1 MAALTGYHF
10 DLSWYPVNQAFTFHK
25 RGRVY
30 PIRRHTEASRN
41 AAIAAHPRL
50 ASLDPARITH
60 FVEGVD
66 TPSPA
71 GVVIQAV
78 KTPVQVDGPNG
89 PNTQTFDQIVSYAIS
104 IPAYDDPFNGN
115 EALAFAL
122 MFMHNNLMSLDSSS
136 QFFIPIFILQN
147 CIQPNASDLI
157 DHISAWVFTGKT
169 WISDPYPVMLSAT
182 EHLVYPD
189 EDPQTNQPSPL
200 AGQWVYSQ
208 RLNAD
213 ALQPALS
220 SCLAAAL
227 RVAKNAPEL
236 EGVSW
241 SVQNAVLS
249 STYNAQPVT
258 SPPAAAARNP
268 LPAGAGDSGSV
279 TWTMANLTP
288 GYGLSV
294 DTRSL
299 NVDMSKDTW
308 EIGYA
313 GQMTF
318 QCTNSW
324 LRHLSAYVEFLQYQG
339 NTLVPISLGSC
350 DPQAVPPNNTWWGD
364 FVNDLN
370 NGDYLYAQFGF
381 IEPSDS
387 KKFLQWVNP
396 TGTICGIPVPSA
408 PTTIT
413 INYIP
418 TDANV
423 VRVYWG
429 GLGQG
434 PYDQDVCAV
443 GITLTA
449 VFELALPMMLLM
461 FDAATVDSKAL
472 TESFWAQK
480 GLMLNLLQTVLRIV
494 MNADLNA
501 ATMVQQDAEVVGKF
515 LAQDLLPDLLQTG
528 CAYGAV
534 LMAKMGVGAVMEAI
548 PFVDIASLIF
558 NSLVTAAQLGQTIV
572 EVAESPF
579 VFQTDIARTFDLSLT
594 IKPDAN
600 MHEFPPEAMGGTY
613 RVSIDY
619 SINSTPA
626 VVELDMSATTKSNSI
641 PLLFTNLPAG
651 GQIQVSV
658 YMYSPT
664 GWQAGQGQTAW
675 SNAQGDNNTP
685 MKSVCVTVI
694 NNPPPLDKFSVY
706 QFVEKTVFQG
716 GTRVWQGIT
725 SSPPAQQPV
734 ATQQTETNITEL
746 NGLTISQN
754 AGMLGYTFQTN
765 GSPYTTQNISLLQN
779 PQSAYAALSG
789 ITVMPAL
796 AYQRTGPFDGSGLN
810 FYLDADPATN
820 PGSAAHLRQLSLV
833 WTQAIGSQPP
843 NMNPDPGMSW
853 GQFPFP
859 MDRLAAFNNYVA
871 GISYDFLHTKIYII
885 QVPDLPVT
893 IAEAP
898 HAYMISGP
906 GTRLGLMSLPRAI
919 TFGMQGQIL
928 VLEAGATPQI
938 QAFDVNGNSYL
949 CFGPT
954 GSGVMQAT
962 APLVN
967 LTPETVLLD
976 LAVEP
981 RGYMYVLS
989 YDGLGSYLA
998 DYHLDLYLPNG
1009 GFLARTNNFAAANV
1023 AVDII
1028 RDVYT
1033 LNYEALENS
1042 PTLEPSVS
1050 LWIPPVKSYSGTV
1063 TVIQG
1068 ATIVM
1073 QDQHNNVLN
1082 ISTSSATLFTINSQS
1097 GSLSGVSVSDT
1108 LTAFGSM
1115 RSDGT
1120 LNATQIFVPTTT
1132 A

>member
-10 DLSWYPVNQAFTFHK
+10 DLSRYPVDQTFTFHK

-30 PIRRHTEASRN
+30 PVCRHTEASRN

-78 KTPVQVDGPNG
+78 KTPVLLNG
-89 PNTQTFDQIVSYAIS
+89 PSGPLTQIYYMLVSYAIS
-104 IPAYDDPFNGN
+104 IPGYDDPFNGN
-115 EALAFAL
+115 ETLAFAL

-136 QFFIPIFILQN
+136 EFSIPIFIFQN

-157 DHISAWVFTGKT
+157 DQINAMVFTGNT
-169 WISDPYPVMLSAT
+169 WISAPYPVMLSAT
-182 EHLVYPD
+182 ENLVYPD
-189 EDPQTNQPSPL
+189 
-200 AGQWVYSQ
+200 GQWVYSQ

-220 SCLAAAL
+220 GCLAAAL
-227 RVAKNAPEL
+227 RVAKNAAKL
-236 EGVSW
+236 EGISW

-249 STYNAQPVT
+249 STYNAKQSAT
-258 SPPAAAARNP
+258 SPSAVAAPRPLRAA
-268 LPAGAGDSGSV
+268 AGDSGSV
-279 TWTMANLTP
+279 IWTMSCLTP
-288 GYGLSV
+288 GGGLTV
-294 DTRSL
+294 DASSL
-299 NVDMSKDTW
+299 NFDATIDTDTTGYNLAS
-308 EIGYA
+308 IG
-313 GQMTF
+313 QLTF

-339 NTLVPISLGSC
+339 DTLVPITLGGYVAHN
-350 DPQAVPPNNTWWGD
+350 QPPNPTWKGD
-364 FVNDLN
+364 FVNDYPAN
-370 NGDYLYAQFGF
+370 EEDPYPYAQFGCV
-381 IEPSDS
+381 EPSDS

-396 TGTICGIPVPSA
+396 TGTICGIPVPNA

-418 TDANV
+418 TDAQV

-429 GLGQG
+429 GLGRG

-449 VFELALPMMLLM
+449 VFELALPMILLM
-461 FDAATVDSKAL
+461 FDAATVDSMAL
-472 TESFWAQK
+472 TEGFWSQK
-480 GLMLNLLQTVLRIV
+480 GLMLDLLQTVVQIV

-501 ATMVQQDAEVVGKF
+501 ATMAQQDAEAVGKF
-515 LAQDLLPDLLQTG
+515 LAQDLLPDLLQTA
-528 CAYGAV
+528 CAYGAI
-534 LMAKMGVGAVMEAI
+534 LMAKIGVGAAMEAI

-579 VFQTDIARTFDLSLT
+579 VYQIDIAQTFNLTLT
-594 IKPDAN
+594 IDPDAN
-600 MHEFPPEAMGGTY
+600 MHEFPPEAIGGTY
-613 RVSIDY
+613 RVSIAY
-619 SINSTPA
+619 SNNYTPA
-626 VVELDMSATTKSNSI
+626 VVELPMSATTASNPI
-641 PLLFTNLPAG
+641 QLVFTNLPAG
-651 GQIQVSV
+651 GQIQVNIF
-658 YMYSPT
+658 MYST
-664 GWQAGQGQTAW
+664 SGWQAGQGQSGW
-675 SNAQGDNNTP
+675 SNAQGDNLAPDPT
-685 MKSVCVTVI
+685 MKYVTVTVT
-694 NNPPPLDKFSVY
+694 NNPPSLDKFSVY

-716 GTRVWQGIT
+716 GARVWWGIT
-725 SSPPAQQPV
+725 SSPPAQPPV
-734 ATQQTETNITEL
+734 ATQQTETSITEL
-746 NGLTISQN
+746 NGLTIAQN

-789 ITVMPAL
+789 INVMPAL
-796 AYQRTGPFDGSGLN
+796 AYQRTGPSDGTGLN
-810 FYLDADPATN
+810 FYLDADPVTN

-833 WTQAIGSQPP
+833 WTQATGSQPP

-859 MDRLAAFNNYVA
+859 MDRLAVFNNYVA
-871 GISYDFLHTKIYII
+871 GISYDVRHCKIYII
-885 QVPDLPVT
+885 QAPDAAVP

-898 HAYMISGP
+898 HAFMISGP
-906 GTRLGLMSLPRAI
+906 GTRLGLISLPRAI

-928 VLEAGATPQI
+928 VLEGGATPQI

-949 CFGPT
+949 CFDPT
-954 GSGVMQAT
+954 GSGFMQAT

-967 LTPETVLLD
+967 ITPETVLLD

-989 YDGLGSYLA
+989 YDGLGTSPT

-1009 GFLARTNNFAAANV
+1009 SFLARTNNFAAANI

-1063 TVIQG
+1063 TAIQG
-1068 ATIVM
+1068 ATIVV
-1073 QDQHNNVLN
+1073 QDQENTVLN
-1082 ISTSSATLFTINSQS
+1082 IATTSATLFTINGQN
-1097 GSLSGVSVSDT
+1097 GSLSSVGISDT

-1115 RSDGT
+1115 GSDGT
-1120 LNATQIFVPTTT
+1120 LNATQIFVPETTT
-1132 A
+1132 